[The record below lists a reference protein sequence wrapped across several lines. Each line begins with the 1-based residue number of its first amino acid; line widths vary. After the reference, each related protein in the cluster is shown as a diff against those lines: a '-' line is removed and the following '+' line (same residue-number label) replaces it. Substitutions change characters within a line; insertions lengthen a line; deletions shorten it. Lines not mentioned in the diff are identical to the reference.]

1 MNEKWFLISK
11 NRNMKKSGY
20 GQNFGADVSI
30 YFGSADLL
38 VVTQESKKANSF
50 YGVCLFAFCWELC
63 DICNQ

>member
-1 MNEKWFLISK
+1 
-11 NRNMKKSGY
+11 MKKSGY
-20 GQNFGADVSI
+20 GQNFGTDVSI

-38 VVTQESKKANSF
+38 MVTQESKKANSF